1 MKTTT
6 LKKLL
11 GGFSAAALVC
21 VAMSSVS
28 QAMSI
33 NHGDFDDLGGGGTVM
48 YTDVTESSGTDPV
61 PLFGAPDV
69 SVNLLDFDPTT
80 FSANSGGGGVDF
92 TDGQLNFGIMGV
104 PGAPI
109 TTILIRE
116 GGDYTLAGVG
126 PATLLGYGIGLRVTV
141 TEIDG
146 VAVTPFDVVG
156 AASGTLSLPGDAGI
170 LPGDAGIALPW
181 DLELEFNLGAAL
193 VLQEGLEF
201 GTDFTL
207 GVTKAEVSIDDTLFS
222 ISRPASVALI
232 AKKNFLINISTDPLD
247 PNDIPEPTTM
257 ALALLACCGLGLGSR
272 RNRR

>member
-1 MKTTT
+1 MKTAT

-11 GGFSAAALVC
+11 SGFSAIALVC
-21 VAMSSVS
+21 MLLSSAS
-28 QAMSI
+28 QAAHI
-33 NHGDFDDLGGGGTVM
+33 NYGDFDDIVGGGTVM

-61 PLFGAPDV
+61 PLFGSPDV
-69 SVNLLDFDPTT
+69 SVNLMDFDPTT

-109 TTILIRE
+109 TNILIRE
-116 GGDYTLAGVG
+116 GGDYTLAGIG
-126 PATLLGYGIGLRVTV
+126 PATLLGYGIGLRVSV

-146 VAVTPFDVVG
+146 VAVVPFDVVG
-156 AASGTLSLPGDAGI
+156 TASGTLSLPGDAGI
-170 LPGDAGIALPW
+170 NLPW
-181 DLELEFNLGAAL
+181 DLELDFNLGAAL
-193 VLQEGLEF
+193 VLQAGLDF

-232 AKKNFLINISTDPLD
+232 AKKNFLINVDTRPLD

-257 ALALLACCGLGLGSR
+257 ALAFLACCGLSLSSR

>member
-1 MKTTT
+1 MKNTT

-11 GGFSAAALVC
+11 SGFSAIALVC
-21 VAMSSVS
+21 LALSSVS
-28 QAMSI
+28 QAAHI
-33 NHGDFDDLGGGGTVM
+33 NYGDFTGTSVM

-61 PLFGAPDV
+61 PLYGPPTIAG
-69 SVNLLDFDPTT
+69 NLLDFDPTT
-80 FSANSGGGGVDF
+80 FSANAGGGGVDF

-109 TTILIRE
+109 TKILIRE

-146 VAVTPFDVVG
+146 IAVVPFDVVG
-156 AASGTLSLPGDAGI
+156 AASGTFSLPGDAGI
-170 LPGDAGIALPW
+170 NVPW
-181 DLELEFNLGAAL
+181 DLELEFNLGVAL
-193 VLQEGLEF
+193 VLQAGLDF

-207 GVTKAEVSIDDTLFS
+207 GVTKAEVSIDDTLFA

-232 AKKNFLINISTDPLD
+232 AKKNFVINTDTDPLD
-247 PNDIPEPTTM
+247 PNDIPEPTAM
-257 ALALLACCGLGLGSR
+257 ALALLACCGLGLSSR